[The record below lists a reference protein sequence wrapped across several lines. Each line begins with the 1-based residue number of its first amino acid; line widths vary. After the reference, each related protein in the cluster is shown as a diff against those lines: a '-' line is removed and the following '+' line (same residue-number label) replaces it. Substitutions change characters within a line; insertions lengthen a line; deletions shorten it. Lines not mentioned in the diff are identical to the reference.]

1 MTSLNDEF
9 LAPKYKTNFP
19 PQVASGQSVLSQEY
33 NETKTLSMHE
43 ALGVIRRAHKSTHTQ
58 KWMWWQRQEDQE
70 IEITLSYI
78 EEFKP
83 F

>member
-1 MTSLNDEF
+1 
-9 LAPKYKTNFP
+9 
-19 PQVASGQSVLSQEY
+19 
-33 NETKTLSMHE
+33 MHE

-78 EEFKP
+78 EEFKTILS
-83 F
+83 FKRSCQKQNKQTKSQ